1 MNGLEAIKNR
11 IAGRVAESEK
21 QREECMI
28 SAQEA
33 KEREAEAAK
42 AAEQAY
48 QKGDVKAYHKAQDE
62 IRLNMDAAA
71 MYKEKAKKIEAT
83 PIIDKAEF
91 DQICKD
97 TFAYMNGIV
106 AKDRAAIK
114 DLAKELDKILKA
126 EEKEMKEVNAFLE
139 NVQRNVYKEKIGY
152 EAKVGWVDEPW
163 KVKKYKDWRVL
174 ECLRFIL
181 SHPLIDQ
188 MMKEG

>member
-62 IRLNMDAAA
+62 VRLNMDAAE
-71 MYKEKAKKIEAT
+71 MFTDKVKRIEAA
-83 PIIDKAEF
+83 PIIEKAEF
-91 DQICKD
+91 DQICND
-97 TFAYMNGIV
+97 VFAYMDGVIEE
-106 AKDRAAIK
+106 DQAAIK

-126 EEKEMKEVNAFLE
+126 EEKEMDEANAFLE
-139 NVQRNVYKEKIGY
+139 NVQRNVYKEKIGR
-152 EAKVGWVDEPW
+152 EAKAGWMDEPW
-163 KVKKYKDWRVL
+163 KIKKYKNWRVL

-181 SHPLIDQ
+181 SHPLIDEL
-188 MMKEG
+188 MKEG